1 MLNRIAPRLVTTLL
15 ALTALLALTHVARA
29 VEVQEVTSP
38 GGIKALLVE
47 DYTVPLVALSF
58 SFKGGSAQDAPGKEG
73 TAKLLT
79 TMLDEGAGEIGSEA
93 FLARLEEL
101 GVQYRFTADLD
112 SFSGSV
118 FTLRSNLDETFDL
131 IGTALAEPRFDP
143 EPLSR
148 MKTAAIVSLKRK
160 EAQPGELAG
169 EAFRKAVFDGH
180 PYGRPDD
187 GTLETVSAITRDD
200 LADHHRRT
208 FARDNLTVGVVGAIS
223 AEELGRKLDEMF
235 GGLPEKADL
244 RDVPEA
250 KIETGESVHVDLNV
264 PQTSITLALPGLKR
278 KDPDFFAAYLVNHIL
293 GGGSFN
299 SRLYEEVREKRGL
312 AYSVYSYLATRDH
325 AGYVGAGSATRAD
338 RAQQTIDIIKAEL
351 KRMAEEGPTEEELE
365 AAKKFIKGT
374 YAISNL
380 DTSQKIAGVL
390 VAIQEGELGIDY
402 IDKRQALIDAVT
414 VEDAKRV
421 AKDLLSAEPT
431 VITVGR
437 PLAANDNTE
446 PAAAPAPDAVPA
458 PTVAPVPEDAPVPTD
473 VPAKAATGG

>member
-1 MLNRIAPRLVTTLL
+1 MLNRVAFNRIAATLV
-15 ALTALLALTHVARA
+15 ALIAFTHTAHA

-47 DYTVPLVALSF
+47 DYTVPLVSLAF
-58 SFKGGSAQDAPGKEG
+58 SFKGGASQDAPGKEG

-79 TMLDEGAGEIGSEA
+79 TMLDEGAGDIGSEE

-101 GVQYRFTADLD
+101 GVQYRFSAGLD
-112 SFSGSV
+112 TFSGSA

-131 IGTALAEPRFDP
+131 IGTALAEPRFDA

-148 MKTAAIVSLKRK
+148 MKTAALVALKRK
-160 EAQPGELAG
+160 EAEPGELAG
-169 EAFRKAVFDGH
+169 EAFRKAVFGQH

-187 GTLETVSAITRDD
+187 GTTETVSSITRED
-200 LADHHRRT
+200 LVDYHRRN
-208 FARDNLTVGVVGAIS
+208 FAQSNLTVGVVGAIS
-223 AEELGRKLDEMF
+223 AQELGPKLDELF
-235 GGLPEKADL
+235 GALPKKAEL

-250 KIETGESVHVDLNV
+250 SIDTGESVHVELDV
-264 PQTSITLALPGLKR
+264 PQTSITVALPGLKR
-278 KDPDFFAAYLVNHIL
+278 EDPDFFAAYLVNHIL

-325 AGYVGAGSATRAD
+325 AGYFGAGSATRAD
-338 RAQQTIDIIKAEL
+338 RASETLEIIKREI
-351 KRMAEEGPTEEELE
+351 KRMAEEGPTQAELE

-380 DTSQKIAGVL
+380 DTSRKIASVL
-390 VAIQEGELGIDY
+390 VAIQEGDLGLDY
-402 IDKRQALIDAVT
+402 IDKRQDLIDAVT
-414 VEDAKRV
+414 IEDARRV
-421 AKDLLSAEPT
+421 AGGLLAAEPT

-437 PLAANDNTE
+437 PLAANDNT
-446 PAAAPAPDAVPA
+446 PATNAPAIKA
-458 PTVAPVPEDAPVPTD
+458 
-473 VPAKAATGG
+473 PAKAASDG